1 MALFCNYC
9 TSAQENKSTIPLIN
23 EESQKK
29 LENEKEEK
37 LNNNNSIKSISSI
50 LNQKKLFYKNSN
62 DFSPEKDSKGN
73 SIFEMKMPY
82 ICLFCGGE
90 FCKYENPSNDIKSDM
105 KGLIANLY
113 FDCVYASQRPCTKL
127 IEKYKLIEIFKQNNI
142 KLIVNCQINGEHPYC
157 GPNNGLEKDCGFS
170 YSPSVFTSEGIEVLN
185 KGFEDLQIPYT
196 FDFML
201 DIVKKM
207 AYVVKYKKGRV
218 LVHCHAGNGRTG
230 IVIVCFL
237 IYYFNLSY
245 MQAIDKLR
253 EVRKKAV
260 EKPIQELFCNK
271 FEAFINDAKNLFPN
285 KIKKIGDF
293 IHNQNKMNFNFNE
306 DKIGIPSIIVSYY
319 FKNSNNNIVNKKDIY
334 DKIIDIN
341 FIPKI
346 IFECIEKIVE
356 QKIINKINLKDLYDI
371 LNGKKEI
378 NEETIQIEQI
388 ISQLKNYNWEI
399 FDKETDLNIIS
410 EILFIWLNN
419 KVIFCIS
426 PQKISKTIISI
437 INIYLGEKIE
447 NLKLNDNKEN
457 DNNNKILNI
466 NIHKL
471 FERYI
476 NNMQYKD
483 EIKKILV
490 LIKVNLTKVE
500 YELIKYLSL
509 FLQIIYPTNN
519 HNDANIQNEVKTFD
533 NELINEYK
541 RFLYKLNLF
550 LLGYNLDKI
559 NLNPDYFSPSIELL
573 HAKMLIFIFELFIFY
588 YSDNLDSELNYKED
602 IYFLYKNRTNFK
614 SINNFL

>member
-1 MALFCNYC
+1 
-9 TSAQENKSTIPLIN
+9 
-23 EESQKK
+23 
-29 LENEKEEK
+29 
-37 LNNNNSIKSISSI
+37 
-50 LNQKKLFYKNSN
+50 
-62 DFSPEKDSKGN
+62 
-73 SIFEMKMPY
+73 
-82 ICLFCGGE
+82 
-90 FCKYENPSNDIKSDM
+90 
-105 KGLIANLY
+105 
-113 FDCVYASQRPCTKL
+113 
-127 IEKYKLIEIFKQNNI
+127 
-142 KLIVNCQINGEHPYC
+142 
-157 GPNNGLEKDCGFS
+157 
-170 YSPSVFTSEGIEVLN
+170 
-185 KGFEDLQIPYT
+185 
-196 FDFML
+196 
-201 DIVKKM
+201 
-207 AYVVKYKKGRV
+207 
-218 LVHCHAGNGRTG
+218 
-230 IVIVCFL
+230 
-237 IYYFNLSY
+237 
-245 MQAIDKLR
+245 
-253 EVRKKAV
+253 
-260 EKPIQELFCNK
+260 
-271 FEAFINDAKNLFPN
+271 
-285 KIKKIGDF
+285 
-293 IHNQNKMNFNFNE
+293 MNFNFNE
-306 DKIGIPSIIVSYY
+306 DKIDIPSIVVSYY
-319 FKNSNNNIVNKKDIY
+319 FKNSNNNVANKKEIY
-334 DKIIDIN
+334 KRIIDIN

-559 NLNPDYFSPSIELL
+559 NLNPDYVSPSIELL

-602 IYFLYKNRTNFK
+602 NIYFLYKNRTNFK